1 MVSIKASVL
10 AAMLFIPAMSPGMA
24 QIPAKEQTATSYS
37 MDAHT
42 FTFAL
47 PKEYKLAGEKS
58 PSAESKIF
66 SFSTEPRADGTSGL
80 IMIVLFDQRKLAGQ
94 SLSLDQFVTQMV
106 ASVSRK
112 HTDWKS
118 TEGSLELIGVK
129 ARRVEWS
136 GTFERVPNEKY
147 RMRGVMILGIKDD
160 VGFWLQVRCTESQA
174 LQNLL
179 QGENALK
186 TFVLKVKR

>member
-1 MVSIKASVL
+1 MVSIKAGVL
-10 AAMLFIPAMSPGMA
+10 TAMLFIPAMSPGMA

-42 FTFAL
+42 FTIAL

-58 PSAESKIF
+58 PSTESKIF

-80 IMIVLFDQRKLAGQ
+80 IMIVLFDQRKLAGE
-94 SLSLDQFVTQMV
+94 SLSLDQFVQQMV
-106 ASVSRK
+106 ASVTRK

-136 GTFERVPNEKY
+136 GTFEPTPNNKY

-160 VGFWLQVRCTESQA
+160 VGFWLQVRGTESQA
-174 LQNLL
+174 SQNLL
-179 QGENALK
+179 RGENALR